1 MADQDHKA
9 PAYLSTPSTEQTP
22 APHPAPSH
30 PTNPLGR
37 PFYLTDDIEDAEQR
51 LLTRLAGIQLALNV
65 LNDLLANSE
74 AFRDQQAC
82 GQHAPPGEWPLP
94 PTCVEGLFMAVHFLS
109 EYGHSLSLRA
119 MADTEQATAS

>member
-1 MADQDHKA
+1 MADHDHKT
-9 PAYLSTPSTEQTP
+9 PAYVSHVPGDNAAPVASP
-22 APHPAPSH
+22 A

-37 PFYLTDDIEDAEQR
+37 AFYLTDDVEDAEQR

-82 GQHAPPGEWPLP
+82 GQDAPPGEWPLP
-94 PTCVEGLFMAVHFLS
+94 PTCVEGLFLAVHFLS

-119 MADTEQATAS
+119 LSEMEEAPPP

>member
-1 MADQDHKA
+1 MADRDHTA
-9 PAYLSTPSTEQTP
+9 PVYLST
-22 APHPAPSH
+22 APQASSPTAPLH

-37 PFYLTDDIEDAEQR
+37 PFYLSDDMEDAEQR

-74 AFRDQQAC
+74 AFRDQQSC
-82 GQHAPPGEWPLP
+82 GQEAPPGEWPLP

-119 MADTEQATAS
+119 LAETEPAVTP

>member
-1 MADQDHKA
+1 MADRDHKT
-9 PAYLSTPSTEQTP
+9 PAYVSTPTTEHAASEDA
-22 APHPAPSH
+22 APPL

-37 PFYLTDDIEDAEQR
+37 PFYLTDDVEDAEQR

-65 LNDLLANSE
+65 LNDLIANSE

-82 GQHAPPGEWPLP
+82 DQNPPPGEWPLP
-94 PTCVEGLFMAVHFLS
+94 PTSVEGLFMAVHFLS

-119 MADTEQATAS
+119 LSKMDEAPAP

>member
-1 MADQDHKA
+1 MADRDHK
-9 PAYLSTPSTEQTP
+9 TPEYIATP
-22 APHPAPSH
+22 APEHSAPADPTASS

-37 PFYLTDDIEDAEQR
+37 PFYLPDDVEDAEQR

-82 GQHAPPGEWPLP
+82 GQDAPPGEWPLP
-94 PTCVEGLFMAVHFLS
+94 PTCVEGLFLAVHFLS

-119 MADTEQATAS
+119 LSELEDAPAL

>member
-1 MADQDHKA
+1 MADRDHKT
-9 PAYLSTPSTEQTP
+9 PAYLSTAPEEQAP
-22 APHPAPSH
+22 AAHPEPAL

-37 PFYLTDDIEDAEQR
+37 PFYLPDDMEDAEQR

-82 GQHAPPGEWPLP
+82 GEHAPPGEWPLP

-119 MADTEQATAS
+119 LAETEPTFTP